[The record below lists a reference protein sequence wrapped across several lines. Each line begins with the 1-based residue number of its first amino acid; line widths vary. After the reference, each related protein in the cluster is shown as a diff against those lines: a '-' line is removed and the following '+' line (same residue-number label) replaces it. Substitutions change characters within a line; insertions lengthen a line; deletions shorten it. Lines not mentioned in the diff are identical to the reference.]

1 MSVARTLAL
10 IMEVPDNFFGINCG
24 QIWYF
29 KGHFQALIADNF
41 GILARD
47 NEKTETCIMQ
57 DSNQVPPDHDNTVL
71 STWQPV
77 LLILLELTKE
87 QKASYL
93 VKGK

>member
-1 MSVARTLAL
+1 MITKVPDTFLAL
-10 IMEVPDNFFGINCG
+10 ITDNSGIL
-24 QIWYF
+24 
-29 KGHFQALIADNF
+29 KHFQALIADNF

-47 NEKTETCIMQ
+47 NEKTDTCIMQ

-77 LLILLELTKE
+77 LLILLELNKE